1 MPRVDFRQHTLERG
15 IFLFN
20 RIHGGI
26 HTGADSGL
34 PGVRDQMRP
43 ARFGGNKEHVFRL
56 VFILVFRIGSG
67 EIAFTGFEPGV
78 QFLERI
84 GNVFEEHQSEH
95 DMLVF
100 RRVDVF
106 A

>member
-1 MPRVDFRQHTLERG
+1 M
-15 IFLFN
+15 
-20 RIHGGI
+20 
-26 HTGADSGL
+26 GADSGL